1 MFRRR
6 GHRSTALA
14 LAAGIGIVTQT
25 VSIPPV
31 QAAKDV
37 ALVSG
42 AFRRSIPVKDIEHL
56 AKTGEP
62 VGLLKN
68 LLELSGQ
75 DPAEVSKLLNQKID
89 LPLVLTSR
97 LVSTRIGDAI
107 IKRVAKIIYPI
118 YTPQASVSVPAIR
131 AGVVNGLQ
139 LEDGGLT
146 AVTFLKAYP
155 NDVMAV
161 NLPAL
166 FAVIDKAQSIAGLVK
181 FFSDSP
187 LDGLKDGSKP

>member
-1 MFRRR
+1 M
-6 GHRSTALA
+6 ALVA
-14 LAAGIGIVTQT
+14 SIGIA
-25 VSIPPV
+25 V
-31 QAAKDV
+31 QFCFSPSAHAAKDV

-42 AFRRSIPVKDIEHL
+42 AFRRSIPVKEIEHL

-62 VGLLKN
+62 IGLLKN
-68 LLELSGQ
+68 LLSLSGQ
-75 DPAEVSKLLNQKID
+75 APADVAKLLNQKID

-139 LEDGGLT
+139 LEEGGLT
-146 AVTFLKAYP
+146 AVSFLKAYP